1 MWLVTSFVGF
11 YSQFTRFCFM
21 IHVSILLALLF
32 GQVLSLSLLR
42 SQRNPEEAKVLVRLE
57 CGFGGADDTN
67 HGRLLDEGQAGLGT
81 QRDKVEKKRSMRI
94 VKVREESMAN
104 SARIAEFKAEELDV
118 RMRCEYGHCARTDY
132 EGRALIEL
140 ILSFAGLTSSEV
152 PSVGPQVGWP
162 SFVV

>member
-1 MWLVTSFVGF
+1 MSRSSSLCCSA
-11 YSQFTRFCFM
+11 RLL
-21 IHVSILLALLF
+21 SILALFTSETL
-32 GQVLSLSLLR
+32 GLSPLR
-42 SQRNPEEAKVLVRLE
+42 SQRNPKEAKVLVRLE
-57 CGFGGADDTN
+57 CGFGGADDAN

-81 QRDKVEKKRSMRI
+81 QREKVEKKRSMRI
-94 VKVREESMAN
+94 VKVWEESMAN
-104 SARIAEFKAEELDV
+104 LARIAEFKAEELDV

-152 PSVGPQVGWP
+152 PSVGPQVGWS